1 MSEQNIQQKVA
12 AFLSRHTHEAELGG
26 DDDIFAMGFVNSL
39 FAMQIVLF
47 VEKEFG
53 ITVENE
59 DLEPDNF
66 RSVNAIVRFVSRKLA
81 APAEPSASL

>member
-1 MSEQNIQQKVA
+1 MSERNIQQTVA
-12 AFLSRHTHEAELGG
+12 EFLSRYTHGAQLGG
-26 DDDIFAMGFVNSL
+26 DDDIFSMGFVNSL

-59 DLEPDNF
+59 DLELDNF
-66 RSVNAIVRFVSRKLA
+66 RSVNAMVRFVTRKLA
-81 APAEPSASL
+81 APAQSPSNS